1 MLGADMTVGNPNKG
15 TPKSL
20 VRKPWIAPR
29 ISEIP
34 MGRTGQDES
43 PTPPS

>member
-1 MLGADMTVGNPNKG
+1 MTVDGLDKG
-15 TPKSL
+15 SPRSQ

-34 MGRTGQDES
+34 MGRTGQEEGS
-43 PTPPS
+43 PTPIPTPS